1 MENIDAIKNKILSVR
16 GFQVILDGQL
26 ASLYGVETR
35 ALNQAVKRNI
45 ERFPEEFMF
54 QLNTTEWENLKS
66 QIVISCLG
74 SHGGN
79 RKPPTVFT

>member
-66 QIVISCLG
+66 QIVISSLG